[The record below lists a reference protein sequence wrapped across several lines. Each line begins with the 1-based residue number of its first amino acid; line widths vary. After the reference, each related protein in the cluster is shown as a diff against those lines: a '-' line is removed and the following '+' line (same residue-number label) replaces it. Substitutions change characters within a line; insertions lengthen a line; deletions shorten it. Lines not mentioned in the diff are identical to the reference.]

1 LAFRQKAPELLP
13 AAFFKGKRLEVGL
26 NLLPFGNLT
35 TWGSHI
41 KPLTVESDR
50 ERVSPPSGQL
60 LKSRSLSTMALR
72 SRSSPLFLFPVKDK
86 HNPAKK

>member
-60 LKSRSLSTMALR
+60 LKKQEPIHHGVEIPFFTTLSV
-72 SRSSPLFLFPVKDK
+72 SG
-86 HNPAKK
+86 